1 MVDRFTIDPWKVK
14 VKGLVNNPK
23 DYDFDDL
30 VRRFPLEERLYR
42 MRCVEAW
49 AMAVPWTGFP
59 ISALIKEVDP
69 KPEARYM
76 RMVTAYRL
84 GEMPGIWSQPHYPW
98 PYFEALRLDE
108 AMNELAIFVTGLY
121 GKPLPKQNGAPIR
134 LMTPWKCRLKSI
146 KSIVEIEFT
155 RRQPP
160 SLWNQVGG
168 TEYGCYS
175 NVNPNRPHPR

>member
-1 MVDRFTIDPWKVK
+1 MVDCFTIDPWKVK

-98 PYFEALRLDE
+98 PCFEALRLE
-108 AMNELAIFVTGLY
+108 RGHERAGHLRY
-121 GKPLPKQNGAPIR
+121 GSLWQAPAQTKRSADPADDPLEMWVEEYQVDRRDRVYAKAAAVAVESGWRHRIR
-134 LMTPWKCRLKSI
+134 LLFERES
-146 KSIVEIEFT
+146 
-155 RRQPP
+155 
-160 SLWNQVGG
+160 
-168 TEYGCYS
+168 
-175 NVNPNRPHPR
+175 

>member
-1 MVDRFTIDPWKVK
+1 MVDRFTIDPWK

-30 VRRFPLEERLYR
+30 VRRFALEERLYR

-76 RMVTAYRL
+76 RMVTAYWL

-98 PYFEALRLDE
+98 PCFEALRLE
-108 AMNELAIFVTGLY
+108 RGHERAGHLRY
-121 GKPLPKQNGAPIR
+121 G
-134 LMTPWKCRLKSI
+134 
-146 KSIVEIEFT
+146 
-155 RRQPP
+155 
-160 SLWNQVGG
+160 SLWQAPAQ
-168 TEYGCYS
+168 TKRSADPADDPLEM
-175 NVNPNRPHPR
+175 